1 MYTYDETFQASVD
14 YFNGDELAARVFVD
28 KYALRDNGD
37 NLLEKTPKDMFK
49 RIAKELYSAEKVKY
63 SGEDIETIDEFT
75 YNCDRPLSEKL
86 IESLLDEFK
95 YIVMQG
101 SPMYGLG
108 NPYQYVTVGN
118 CYVIPQPRD
127 SYLGI
132 MYTDTQITQITCRRG
147 GVGWDNSKLRP
158 KNTPVKNAAKTTSG
172 MVSFAERFS
181 NTIREVGQ
189 HGRRG
194 ASLQSLLVK
203 HPDIFE
209 FISVKLDKTKMTGS
223 NISVKFTD
231 EFMNAVEENDD
242 FELCWPVCDADRQE
256 MRIPEYHC
264 IRNTVKA
271 KDIWDKFIDS
281 TWSMAE
287 PGAMFVDTVL
297 RESTSAPYPGF
308 EEVSSN
314 PCVAKG
320 TLVNTP
326 YGYRKVED
334 ISVGDTVS
342 TILGS
347 EKVETI
353 EVNRNYEVFK
363 VKFSDGGEQIVTA
376 GHIYHATRK
385 GSGSKKIEEIKVSEL
400 KVGDY
405 VRVYPGKIN
414 RPNESSEV
422 YVNAFKV
429 GVILGDGS
437 YTDNYISKKILKISS
452 NQDDLQY
459 NDNII
464 KLFGNENF
472 INYDN
477 SKKSKSTNL
486 IFDISCLD
494 NCYNLFGVEP
504 SYCENK
510 KINITKV
517 KTFNEAIGL
526 LDGMLATD
534 GNVNLKSNH
543 PQIRWSTSSKEL
555 ASQIRELLLLVG
567 CHGIITNSF
576 KQDGGTING
585 RKIVRKNRRY
595 VISISGDSLLNYAE
609 NTSIDLYHP
618 EKGKKIKEAQI
629 NFRLTGNSWNPSV
642 ISIEK
647 LADKYDVY
655 DLYCKNSDTWIT
667 SGYVQRGCGEQNL
680 PAYGCCRLLLQ
691 NLFSYVR
698 NKFTENAY
706 FDYELF
712 GKHAMI
718 LQRLGDDLVDIDIRY
733 MNRIIDKIKSDPE
746 PDEIK
751 QPAIDMWNKIIA
763 TAIGD
768 RRTGCGFTALGD
780 ALASLG
786 IKYGS
791 EESIEFCDKMQKAFK
806 QAAYK
811 SSVGMAKVLGS
822 FPVFDTELDNKSA
835 FIQRLKEDSFEI
847 WKEMQVFGR
856 RNMTLLTIAPTG
868 SVSCLTRTTSGL
880 EPVFKLSY
888 MRRKKGNPNEKD
900 FRTDFID
907 QNGDHWMNFEVH
919 HHGLSEFFR
928 ITGKTK
934 IEDSPYYN
942 ATANDIDWINRI
954 RMQAALQ
961 KHIDNSI
968 SLTVNL
974 PENIDKETVS
984 KIYFTAWELGCKG
997 CTIYRE
1003 NCRTGV
1009 LLALDK
1015 ATESAKI
1022 TNNAKKRPESLDC
1035 DIYHISV
1042 KGKEFFCLIG
1052 MMDNQPYEVLAGEN
1066 GCISKKAKKGKIT
1079 KVKRGQYKL
1088 EADTGEVLESVTE
1101 LSENDEEAITRLVS
1115 TSLRHHVDIAYIVH
1129 QLEKTKGGLQ
1139 NFAKCISRVLKKYVK
1154 NGTKVSG
1161 EECKECGGELVR
1173 VEGCLSCNSCGY
1185 SKCS

>member
-1 MYTYDETFQASVD
+1 MYTYDEALKGSIE
-14 YFNGDELAARVFVD
+14 YFGGDELAAKVFVD
-28 KYALRDNGD
+28 KYALRDSND
-37 NLLEKTPKDMFK
+37 VILERTPEAMFK
-49 RIAKELYSAEKVKY
+49 RIAKELYGAEKAKY
-63 SGEDIETIDEFT
+63 SGKDLQTVEEFT
-75 YNCDRPLSEKL
+75 YDCNRPLSEKL
-86 IESLLDEFK
+86 IEALLYDFK

-118 CYVIPQPRD
+118 CYVIPQPMD

-209 FISVKLDKTKMTGS
+209 FISVKSDKTKMTGS

-231 EFMNAVEENDD
+231 EFMNAVQVNDI
-242 FELCWPVCDADRQE
+242 FELCWPVCEKDRQE
-256 MRIPEYHC
+256 MGIPENKC
-264 IRNTVKA
+264 IRDTVKA
-271 KDIWDKFIDS
+271 TDIWDKFIDS

-314 PCVAKG
+314 PC
-320 TLVNTP
+320 
-326 YGYRKVED
+326 
-334 ISVGDTVS
+334 
-342 TILGS
+342 
-347 EKVETI
+347 
-353 EVNRNYEVFK
+353 
-363 VKFSDGGEQIVTA
+363 
-376 GHIYHATRK
+376 
-385 GSGSKKIEEIKVSEL
+385 
-400 KVGDY
+400 
-405 VRVYPGKIN
+405 
-414 RPNESSEV
+414 
-422 YVNAFKV
+422 
-429 GVILGDGS
+429 
-437 YTDNYISKKILKISS
+437 
-452 NQDDLQY
+452 
-459 NDNII
+459 
-464 KLFGNENF
+464 
-472 INYDN
+472 
-477 SKKSKSTNL
+477 
-486 IFDISCLD
+486 
-494 NCYNLFGVEP
+494 
-504 SYCENK
+504 
-510 KINITKV
+510 
-517 KTFNEAIGL
+517 
-526 LDGMLATD
+526 
-534 GNVNLKSNH
+534 
-543 PQIRWSTSSKEL
+543 
-555 ASQIRELLLLVG
+555 
-567 CHGIITNSF
+567 
-576 KQDGGTING
+576 
-585 RKIVRKNRRY
+585 
-595 VISISGDSLLNYAE
+595 
-609 NTSIDLYHP
+609 
-618 EKGKKIKEAQI
+618 
-629 NFRLTGNSWNPSV
+629 
-642 ISIEK
+642 
-647 LADKYDVY
+647 
-655 DLYCKNSDTWIT
+655 
-667 SGYVQRGCGEQNL
+667 GEQNL

-691 NLFSYVR
+691 NLLSYVK
-698 NKFTENAY
+698 NAFTKNAY
-706 FDYELF
+706 FDYQLF
-712 GKHAMI
+712 SKHAMI

-746 PDEIK
+746 PMEIK
-751 QPAIDMWNKIIA
+751 QPAIDMWNKIIDR
-763 TAIGD
+763 AIGD

-780 ALASLG
+780 AIAALG
-786 IKYGS
+786 ITYGS
-791 EESIEFCDKMQKAFK
+791 EESIEFCENMQKTFK

-811 SSVGMAKVLGS
+811 SSVGMSKVLGS
-822 FPVFDTELDNKSA
+822 FPVFDTKLDNKSA
-835 FIQRLKEDSFEI
+835 FIQRLHDDSFDI
-847 WKEMQVFGR
+847 WQEMQIFGR
-856 RNMTLLTIAPTG
+856 RNMTLLTVAPTG

-880 EPVFKLSY
+880 EPVFKLVY
-888 MRRKKGNPNEKD
+888 ARRKKGNPNEKD

-919 HHGLSEFFR
+919 HQGLSEFFKA
-928 ITGKTK
+928 TGKTK
-934 IEDSPYYN
+934 IEDSPYYKS
-942 ATANDIDWINRI
+942 TANDIDWINRI
-954 RMQAALQ
+954 KMQAALQ

-974 PENIDKETVS
+974 PEDIDKETVS
-984 KIYFTAWELGCKG
+984 KIYFTAWKLGCKG

-1009 LLALDK
+1009 LVDLDK
-1015 ATESAKI
+1015 AKESAKI

-1052 MMDNQPYEVLAGEN
+1052 LMDNQPYEVLAGEN

-1173 VEGCLSCNSCGY
+1173 VEGCLSCKSCGY